1 MTRCELW
8 AVERGA
14 WARPPPGRQTDARA
28 RSLPFLPQPPADDD
42 LLSPGRRIA
51 VVSTAAPP
59 WLTGTA
65 VNPALRAAFLA
76 AARSAPAV
84 TLVVPWLPAADQAEL
99 FPNGTTFAA
108 PSDQEAALRAWVES
122 RTGTPPMFAVSF
134 YPARY
139 DRTLLG
145 DLTSLRF
152 LDAGQSAIILGPV
165 GVGKTHLAT
174 ALGHMAIRRRNTVLF
189 SRADKLFTR
198 LRAARL
204 DSTVDAEFRRLAAID
219 VLIID
224 DFALRPLGATETSD
238 FYEIVVE
245 RHRNKTTI
253 VTSNRE
259 PAEWLT
265 MTADTLLTQ
274 SAIDRLT
281 AAAHTLVVEGPSH
294 RQRSR
299 TGALDP
305 DRPDEHPR

>member
-1 MTRCELW
+1 MSTH
-8 AVERGA
+8 
-14 WARPPPGRQTDARA
+14 
-28 RSLPFLPQPPADDD
+28 RSPADPVGVD
-42 LLSPGRRIA
+42 LTRLLKALKLGALADTLPERAALARQHKLSHIGFLETLLADEVSRRESRSA
-51 VVSTAAPP
+51 
-59 WLTGTA
+59 
-65 VNPALRAAFLA
+65 ALRAAKAGLDPTMRLDTWTA
-76 AARSAPAV
+76 QDD
-84 TLVVPWLPAADQAEL
+84 L
-99 FPNGTTFAA
+99 
-108 PSDQEAALRAWVES
+108 
-122 RTGTPPMFAVSF
+122 
-134 YPARY
+134 RY

-174 ALGHMAIRRRNTVLF
+174 ALGHMAIRRRRSVLLAR
-189 SRADKLFTR
+189 SDKLFTR

-204 DSTVDAEFRRLAAID
+204 DNTLDAEIRRLAAID

-224 DFALRPLGATETSD
+224 DFALKPLSATETSD

-245 RHRNKTTI
+245 RHRTKTTI

-265 MTADTLLTQ
+265 MTADTLLAQ

-281 AAAHTLVVEGPSH
+281 ANAHTLIIEGPSY

-299 TGALDP
+299 AKKLDP
-305 DRPDEHPR
+305 DHPDEHPQ